1 MFEKHKKFVKDA
13 RERVLTLAVEV
24 STAIAGVHL
33 FVEQTGIGADEWQ
46 KLTAIG
52 VVATA
57 LEVVKN
63 LAARKKGDPD
73 SGSLNSVDGD
83 TDCVGCDKDA

>member
-13 RERVLTLAVEV
+13 RERVL
-24 STAIAGVHL
+24 STAVQVAAAIASVEA
-33 FVEQTGIGADEWQ
+33 FVAATGIGADQWQ
-46 KLTAIG
+46 HLTAIG
-52 VVATA
+52 VVATG
-57 LEVVKN
+57 LSVVKN

-73 SGSLNSVDGD
+73 SGSLNGVDGD